1 MTIVE
6 VSPTEKNPSHHISID
21 DSADGGSIKYGLYIK
36 RGVRGI
42 REYPFSPSSLKIQQG
57 RQGYGSFEPP
67 YTSIDQVDFS
77 GGRGQLRFEDPTK
90 FYDSYNM
97 WTMTPGLL
105 MPAPLWRFTRGL
117 RDEHTWMPGD
127 VLSAGDTQ
135 NTDLEWVA
143 LDGDQEYVAI
153 EFTTVAAFDAENI
166 WLLLKYNG
174 TPGTLTVHIY
184 DDSSGPNSTQGNVTL
199 AAADVTAAM
208 PEGSLVGQL
217 VCFQFTTPVSLSATT
232 DYWIVVQAASAD
244 NTTNFFEVAAGNNG
258 TLPAYEESPDD
269 ITWTADTSRGMYY
282 RVTDINVDQEIH
294 WVEYKRAMYACT
306 EPLDGGPGKIYLN
319 GDRGVFTAGG
329 SYSSIEQIA
338 AEDIQ
343 GVTDAGSIDGAFLS
357 AVNYFRYDWDV
368 ENHANKHVFCWKLT
382 YPDTMPAEDH
392 KIHIVVENVSGKQA
406 KIGIADTVTD
416 FAGSYTPEFSPNDTS
431 PATLN
436 VGSELDMEGTT
447 YNDPAAAGY
456 IGVAC
461 EENAQ
466 SGGSCI
472 LRINRIYWKNNGTL
486 VETEVWNRAD
496 ERTGVADSTKSWT
509 VNEWAGA
516 YCHIWNGTGEGQWRK
531 IVSNTANTL
540 VVDPGWDEDLS
551 PGGTDVGSEYVIKG
565 TNKWQD
571 VTPTLL
577 SDGTGITAPIT
588 GTLTLWGILYLA
600 QGEKDYILRVREY
613 NNSGT
618 WTPFWTTSAAAATC
632 AYDGTNYAL
641 FLDKTYDPVHE
652 NFIWRTRNENPAEF
666 DSVDNQTSASKADD
680 VAWGVDLTFGD
691 PIPVGTVDYLING
704 TAIYNN
710 KLWIGKEDSLWYLDW
725 DGSRDRAYPI
735 QVGLDAI
742 TSPENCKAMVAQN
755 LYLFFNWAQSIE
767 RYYGGTM
774 DDVGPWKGQGLIK
787 RAQGHIADLQAAI
800 GWMFGCVDGGDDRQ
814 SSITAMTHGWHTLF
828 RAPSITQDDFDGDQ
842 KNPRIRSMQWQSI
855 HGKDATNY
863 LWFEMGGDIMFM
875 PMPRNSLN
883 PALDDDMMFVPE
895 SYIVQSRMD
904 AMFPEQEKY
913 FDKIRISSPAVTG
926 TVYADYAVDPGIDDP
941 AFTNAGSGTAGPSM
955 ESDIQESRVRRIMNR
970 IRISPSD
977 LSDTTQN
984 TIEASVIDGVARMPV
999 KEQWDLKIRVKDK
1012 AKTLTALPDHDPD
1025 TLVTQLK
1032 TWSKQAKVLTMS
1044 SVLTQMH
1051 GKRIFIE
1058 PPSALRDFWNRVTT
1072 FWGGTITIT
1081 VREA

>member
-21 DSADGGSIKYGLYIK
+21 DSADGGSVKYGLYIK

-105 MPAPLWRFTRGL
+105 MPAPLWRFARGL

-127 VLSAGDTQ
+127 TFSAGGTQ
-135 NTDLEWVA
+135 NTTLEWVE
-143 LDGDQEYVAI
+143 LTGDQEYVAAKL
-153 EFTTVAAFDAENI
+153 TTVAAYDMENI
-166 WLLLKYNG
+166 WLLLKYKG
-174 TPGTLTVHIY
+174 APGTLTVHIY
-184 DDSSGPNSTQGNVTL
+184 DDNSNPNASQGSVGL
-199 AAADVTAAM
+199 YTAHRTNAI

-217 VCFQFTTPVSLSATT
+217 VCFNFATPISLSATT
-232 DYWIVVQAASAD
+232 DYWVVVQAASAD
-244 NTTNFFEVAAGNNG
+244 DTDDHYEIAMGNNG
-258 TLPAYEESPDD
+258 TFP
-269 ITWTADTSRGMYY
+269 SRGESSNGSSWNTLSRAMYY
-282 RVTDINVDQEIH
+282 RVTDVNIDQEIH
-294 WVEYKRAMYACT
+294 WQEYKRALYACT

-329 SYSSIEQIA
+329 SYSSLEQIA
-338 AEDIQ
+338 AEDEQ
-343 GVTDAGSIDGAFLS
+343 GVTDPDSIDGAFLA
-357 AVNYFRYDWDV
+357 AVNYFRYDWTP
-368 ENHANKHVFCWKLT
+368 EGHTNKFAFCWSLFYPESLAPEAHKL
-382 YPDTMPAEDH
+382 H
-392 KIHIVVENVSGKQA
+392 VVVENMSGKQA
-406 KIGIADTVTD
+406 KIG
-416 FAGSYTPEFSPNDTS
+416 FANSDGSFAISYTPQFASAISPV
-431 PATLN
+431 TLN
-436 VGSELDMEGTT
+436 VGSTVDMESGSAV
-447 YNDPAAAGY
+447 NDPADTGY
-456 IGVAC
+456 FAFSC
-461 EENAQ
+461 EENGQ
-466 SGGSCI
+466 SGGGCI
-472 LRINRIYWKNNGTL
+472 LRINRIYWLKTSGA
-486 VETEVWNRAD
+486 VVIDVWNRTD
-496 ERTGVADSTKSWT
+496 ERTGISDSTKSWT

-516 YCHIWNGTGEGQWRK
+516 YCHIWNGTGEGQYRK
-531 IVSNTANTL
+531 IISNTADTL
-540 VVDPGWDEDLS
+540 TVDPAWDEELT
-551 PGGTDVGSEYVIKG
+551 PGGTDVGSEYVIIG

-588 GTLTLWGILYLA
+588 GTLTLWGVLYLA

-618 WTPFWTTSAAAATC
+618 WTPFWTTSAAAATV
-632 AYDGTNYAL
+632 AYDGTNNAL
-641 FLDKTYDPVHE
+641 FLNKTYDPVNE

-666 DSVDNQTSASKADD
+666 STVDKQTSVSKADD
-680 VAWGVDLTFGD
+680 VVWGTDLSFGN
-691 PIPVGTVDYLING
+691 PIPVGTPDFLING

-710 KLWIGKEDSLWYLDW
+710 KLWVGKEDSLWYIDW

-787 RAQGHIADLQAAI
+787 RAQGYVSDLQAAI
-800 GWMFGCVDGGDDRQ
+800 GWMFGSVDGGDDRQ
-814 SSITAMTHGWHTLF
+814 SSVTAMTHGWHTLF

-842 KNPRIRSMQWQSI
+842 KNPRIRSMQWQSVQ
-855 HGKDATNY
+855 GKDATNY
-863 LWFEMGGDIMFM
+863 LWFEMGGDIMSM

-883 PALDDDMMFVPE
+883 PALDDAMMFAPE

-913 FDKIRISSPAVTG
+913 FDKVRISSPAVTG
-926 TVYADYAVDPGIDDP
+926 TIYADYVVDPGIDDP
-941 AFTNAGSGTAGPSM
+941 AFTNAGSGTSGPSI
-955 ESDIQESRVRRIMNR
+955 ESDIWESRIRRIMNR
-970 IRISPSD
+970 IRISPSG

-984 TIEASVIDGVARMPV
+984 TVEASVTDAVARMPV
-999 KEQWDLKIRVKDK
+999 KEQWDLKLRVKDK

-1032 TWSKQAKVLTMS
+1032 TWSKQAKVLTMN